1 MRRIHKSGEP
11 AALRAWRDALRPR
24 GSIPHWDQFPDPPRG
39 TVRAQ
44 LAIDQRHNCCYCSG
58 AIARGNFHI
67 EHFRPRD
74 PHGPYARLTYRW
86 ANLLASC
93 QTSRA
98 SPVGMAVIGT
108 QLHCGHAK
116 GNWFEE
122 GVTVSPLELRV
133 ESLFRYTLR
142 GKVFPSKTLRSRKA
156 SVQTTIDKFSLNAA
170 ALVARREQIL
180 KKADEDASSMTRAGW
195 LAHYLRPNAEGLLQ
209 EFWPALQYNYD
220 KHWSE
225 RFA

>member
-1 MRRIHKSGEP
+1 V
-11 AALRAWRDALRPR
+11 
-24 GSIPHWDQFPDPPRG
+24 
-39 TVRAQ
+39 VRAQ
-44 LAIDQRHNCCYCSG
+44 LAIDQGHICCYCDG
-58 AIARGNFHI
+58 GIARGNFHI

-74 PHGPYARLTYRW
+74 PHGPYERLTYRW

-98 SPVGMAVIGT
+98 TPAEGAVIET

-122 GVTVSPLELRV
+122 GVTVSPLEPRV

-142 GKVFPSKTLRSRKA
+142 GKVHPSKTLRTRKA
-156 SVQTTIDKFSLNAA
+156 SVQTTIDKLNLNAPV
-170 ALVARREQIL
+170 LVARREQIL
-180 KKADEDASSMTRAGW
+180 KKADEDASSMTRTDW
-195 LAHYLRPNAEGLLQ
+195 LAHYLSPNSDGLLQ
-209 EFWPALQYNYD
+209 EFWRALQYNYD